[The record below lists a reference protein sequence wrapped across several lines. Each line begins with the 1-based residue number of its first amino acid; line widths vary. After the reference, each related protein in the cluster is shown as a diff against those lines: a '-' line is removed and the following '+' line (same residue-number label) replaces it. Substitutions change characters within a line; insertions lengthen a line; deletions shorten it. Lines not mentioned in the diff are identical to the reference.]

1 MEFTRSIFYQTPA
14 VLIIIRYTHTHKH
27 TQKTLF
33 SDVQNSTITKFIFF
47 ISLLSIVG
55 QILLKIKSSFLFLF
69 LQEAQRFLISFFF
82 FFPFLLL
89 MKVPRRVVML
99 VECKCS

>member
-14 VLIIIRYTHTHKH
+14 VLIIIRYTHTHRKH
-27 TQKTLF
+27 YSVMYKTALSQNLF
-33 SDVQNSTITKFIFF
+33 FF

-82 FFPFLLL
+82 FFPFFVTHEGR
-89 MKVPRRVVML
+89 KKS
-99 VECKCS
+99 CNAG